1 MANLIDFL
9 GRLLIS
15 ALFLI
20 SAYNKIFS
28 IDGTM
33 SWMEG
38 FGIPGFLLYPTIALE
53 IILPLFII
61 IGYQARL
68 SAGLLAI
75 FCIATA
81 FLFHY
86 DFVVFRY
93 DCAMLRYDFAI
104 FHYVSAEENIHYM
117 WDKLGRS
124 ELIGMDVI
132 YAPRTSKKQQNKPN
146 FFSQKRNSAF
156 IYAKKIKII
165 QILNYFFSEDQI

>member
-1 MANLIDFL
+1 MANLIDFI

-28 IDGTM
+28 IDGRM

-53 IILPLFII
+53 IILPLFVI
-61 IGYQARL
+61 IGFKARF
-68 SAGLLAI
+68 SAGLLSI

-86 DFVVFRY
+86 DFVDQMQTIAFLKNLGLAGGFLFIVANGTKDWSVDREKK
-93 DCAMLRYDFAI
+93 
-104 FHYVSAEENIHYM
+104 YVR
-117 WDKLGRS
+117 L
-124 ELIGMDVI
+124 
-132 YAPRTSKKQQNKPN
+132 
-146 FFSQKRNSAF
+146 
-156 IYAKKIKII
+156 
-165 QILNYFFSEDQI
+165 